1 MTISVLILVSVLVL
15 IEPSFV
21 WINAGQ
27 FFNLE
32 EVILEP
38 VFYSALLFLFSSL
51 YLLLFNPIIQQSW
64 WRWARFTLTI
74 PIALIII
81 LLPTYENGGGF
92 ISFGGTTD
100 LVILWG
106 VALGVATII
115 HTLYQRFYKKT
126 GVQGK

>member
-1 MTISVLILVSVLVL
+1 MKLKIIISLVCCAGAFPVLYNNYLTSVLRESLIGPIFLVGVT
-15 IEPSFV
+15 I
-21 WINAGQ
+21 
-27 FFNLE
+27 FFT
-32 EVILEP
+32 
-38 VFYSALLFLFSSL
+38 SL

-115 HTLYQRFYKKT
+115 YTLYQRFYKKT